1 MKEQELLNNI
11 LAKMP
16 NHFSSN
22 QFSKTGKKMGL
33 SKISVSNGI
42 ISLFLNATCE
52 RGDTLRTW
60 YKIKEQIIASN
71 EISMRKEFTI
81 SEAIAFLKS
90 HGYKILKPVSN
101 WEEV

>member
-1 MKEQELLNNI
+1 MREQELLNNI

-22 QFSKTGKKMGL
+22 QFSRTGKKMGL
-33 SKISVSNGI
+33 SKISITNGI

-60 YKIKEQIIASN
+60 YKIKEEPRYSIPVANRTELTLVECI
-71 EISMRKEFTI
+71 E
-81 SEAIAFLKS
+81 FLKA
-90 HGYKILKPVSN
+90 HGYKVLKPVSN